1 VFDPRGERKHLSD
14 AQILRLFLY
23 LQAERT
29 LQNMDGLLQHCKE
42 FAQTFARAA
51 ELADALA
58 SDHQKI
64 ADEIKK

>member
-1 VFDPRGERKHLSD
+1 
-14 AQILRLFLY
+14 

-29 LQNMDGLLQHCKE
+29 LQNMDGLLQHCK
-42 FAQTFARAA
+42 AA